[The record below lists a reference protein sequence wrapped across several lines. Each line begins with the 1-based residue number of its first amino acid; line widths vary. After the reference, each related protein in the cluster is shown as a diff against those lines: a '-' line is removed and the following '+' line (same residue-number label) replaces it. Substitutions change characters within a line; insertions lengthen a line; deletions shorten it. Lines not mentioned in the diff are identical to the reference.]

1 MVGIAPP
8 LSLICG
14 SRVPRDLGGDG
25 SRGRTSVIPKRVW
38 SEVMS
43 LGMFVIVPEY
53 LRLVV

>member
-8 LSLICG
+8 LGLICG
-14 SRVPRDLGGDG
+14 SRVPRDLGRDG
-25 SRGRTSVIPKRVW
+25 SRRRTSVIPKWVW

-43 LGMFVIVPEY
+43 LGTFVIVPEY

>member
-8 LSLICG
+8 LGLVCG
-14 SRVPRDLGGDG
+14 SGIPRNLRRDG
-25 SRGRTSVIPKRVW
+25 SRGRTSVIPERVW

-53 LRLVV
+53 LGLVV

>member
-8 LSLICG
+8 LGLICG
-14 SRVPRDLGGDG
+14 SRVPRDLGRDG
-25 SRGRTSVIPKRVW
+25 SRGRSSVIPERVW

-53 LRLVV
+53 LGLVV